1 MTRPVEVGAAED
13 GTLTYLINFEP
24 SELPAVRAADILRA
38 WTLSREAA
46 HRAASGVGRAF
57 RFRRSDGGW
66 TDFAL
71 RDRDALCWAGAVDRT
86 LGMETSYG
94 LAVCLRLLAL
104 IDLLARASWA
114 PVVIDLSREAELD
127 PALLRLA
134 AESRLTDEA
143 CFDEHGFKQTLRIH
157 PALAGSQSGASRQ

>member
-1 MTRPVEVGAAED
+1 MPRPVEVGAAED
-13 GTLTYLINFEP
+13 GTLTYLIDFEP
-24 SELPAVRAADILRA
+24 SELPAVRAGDILRA
-38 WTLSREAA
+38 WGLAREAA
-46 HRAASGVGRAF
+46 HRAACGVGRAF
-57 RFRRSDGGW
+57 RFRRADGGW
-66 TDFAL
+66 TDLAL

-86 LGMETSYG
+86 LGMENSYG

-114 PVVIDLSREAELD
+114 HVVVDLSCEAELH

-143 CFDEHGFKQTLRIH
+143 GFDEHGFKQTLRI
-157 PALAGSQSGASRQ
+157 PSTLATPSGAPRQ

>member
-1 MTRPVEVGAAED
+1 MPRPVEVGAAED
-13 GTLTYLINFEP
+13 GTLTYLIDFAP
-24 SELPAVRAADILRA
+24 SELPAVRAGDILRA
-38 WTLSREAA
+38 WVLAREAA

-57 RFRRSDGGW
+57 RFRRADGGW
-66 TDFAL
+66 TDLAL
-71 RDRDALCWAGAVDRT
+71 LDRDAACWAGAVDRT

-104 IDLLARASWA
+104 IDLLAHASWA
-114 PVVIDLSREAELD
+114 HVMVDLSNEAELD

-143 CFDEHGFKQTLRIH
+143 GFDEHGFRQTLRIH
-157 PALAGSQSGASRQ
+157 PALSLQSGAPRQ